1 MYQMKTL
8 KLSLFAL
15 IVIVSSS
22 CKKEIK
28 PSVSADEEIVIS
40 NRVQGAAPQS
50 NGTPKPLLIA
60 SQSPAP
66 VSVGNQVTVTYTAK
80 DPSTNSTISCG
91 KVTIYMYNG
100 AEWVEVATSTTPV
113 ATYSFTP
120 TTADDCAYQFK
131 AGFAPGGGDVNCQG
145 SYAGVNYEDGTAFC
159 VDVIQQTCVTTFTI
173 GSNVSAVNL
182 NNGLYE
188 FTITY
193 TLTSPVDVSNVKFQ
207 GGATAGG
214 NSGHSITDYGNT
226 VVVNANNN
234 NTVVKWV
241 GDLKACTPQ
250 TVSFKYTRN
259 FSCPATDAYVTG
271 DWSASTSTQ
280 DLGTISRLTYSCN

>member
-1 MYQMKTL
+1 
-8 KLSLFAL
+8 
-15 IVIVSSS
+15 
-22 CKKEIK
+22 
-28 PSVSADEEIVIS
+28 
-40 NRVQGAAPQS
+40 
-50 NGTPKPLLIA
+50 
-60 SQSPAP
+60 
-66 VSVGNQVTVTYTAK
+66 
-80 DPSTNSTISCG
+80 
-91 KVTIYMYNG
+91 
-100 AEWVEVATSTTPV
+100 
-113 ATYSFTP
+113 
-120 TTADDCAYQFK
+120 
-131 AGFAPGGGDVNCQG
+131 
-145 SYAGVNYEDGTAFC
+145 VNYEDGTAFC

-193 TLTSPVDVSNVKFQ
+193 TLTSPVDVSNV
-207 GGATAGG
+207 
-214 NSGHSITDYGNT
+214 NSITDYGNT